1 MIVWEKTQKDKS
13 TLAKITEL
21 NRMSTD
27 ELKKLWGKL
36 YNPPSASE
44 HLANN
49 AENMPA
55 AVRRPPEF
63 KRQLLLRRLAY
74 KIQEIAH
81 GGVDVQT
88 NARMTILLDQSG
100 YDEMGRRKPDPNE
113 LPYKTPGTVFVRE
126 WHDKKHEVTLLD
138 NGKFEYDGIPYK
150 SLTAIATKITGTKR
164 NGPKFFGLRD
174 KGKQR

>member
-1 MIVWEKTQKDKS
+1 MIVWEKTEKDKS

-21 NRMSTD
+21 NRTSTD
-27 ELKKLWGKL
+27 ELKKMWHEL
-36 YNPPSASE
+36 YGQE
-44 HLANN
+44 
-49 AENMPA
+49 
-55 AVRRPPEF
+55 PPEF

-126 WHDKKHEVTLLD
+126 WHERKHEVTLLD

-174 KGKQR
+174 KGKR

>member
-27 ELKKLWGKL
+27 ELKKKWVEL
-36 YNPPSASE
+36 YE
-44 HLANN
+44 Q
-49 AENMPA
+49 E
-55 AVRRPPEF
+55 PPEF

-126 WHDKKHEVTLLD
+126 WHERKHEVTLLD
-138 NGKFEYDGIPYK
+138 NGKFDYDGIPYK

-174 KGKQR
+174 KGKR

>member
-27 ELKKLWGKL
+27 ELKKKWVEL
-36 YNPPSASE
+36 YE
-44 HLANN
+44 Q
-49 AENMPA
+49 E
-55 AVRRPPEF
+55 PPEF

-126 WHDKKHEVTLLD
+126 WHERKHEVTLLD

-174 KGKQR
+174 KGKR

>member
-27 ELKKLWGKL
+27 ELKKMWHEL
-36 YNPPSASE
+36 YGQE
-44 HLANN
+44 
-49 AENMPA
+49 
-55 AVRRPPEF
+55 PPEF

-81 GGVDVQT
+81 GGLDAQT

-126 WHDKKHEVTLLD
+126 WHDRKHEVTLLD

-174 KGKQR
+174 NGKSMGNRT